1 MNPGRKDL
9 DFRSITRC
17 DEMSLGLDIFLLN
30 CFQNT
35 GPETPEANSF
45 MIARDMYRELGFF

>member
-1 MNPGRKDL
+1 
-9 DFRSITRC
+9 
-17 DEMSLGLDIFLLN
+17 MSLGLDIFLLN

-35 GPETPEANSF
+35 DQETPEANSF

>member
-1 MNPGRKDL
+1 
-9 DFRSITRC
+9 
-17 DEMSLGLDIFLLN
+17 MSLGLDIFLLN